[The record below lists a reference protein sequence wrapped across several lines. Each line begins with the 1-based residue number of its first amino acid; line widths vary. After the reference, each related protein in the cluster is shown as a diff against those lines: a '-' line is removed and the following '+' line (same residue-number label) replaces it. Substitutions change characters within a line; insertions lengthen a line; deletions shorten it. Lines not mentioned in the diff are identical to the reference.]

1 MPPKLNVAGSVEL
14 SGHEVC
20 LRLAPTSMSS
30 ASTSAT
36 VPTLSLL
43 DKQPPSTMDIMAQ
56 IQQGTLVC
64 HESRRGVSAQEL
76 GQRIHAIQAALALWP
91 RGMQGSWSADAED
104 RLYQWMLSP
113 KRGQKRS
120 VAVDG
125 VEDKPLRIA
134 STPDCAVSRKKGQPE
149 LVELLEA
156 IHCHQAI
163 EEENETLKQ
172 ENRNL
177 LRLND
182 GLVTENNY
190 LRRKLAR
197 RLSSSSSSSS

>member
-1 MPPKLNVAGSVEL
+1 
-14 SGHEVC
+14 
-20 LRLAPTSMSS
+20 
-30 ASTSAT
+30 
-36 VPTLSLL
+36 
-43 DKQPPSTMDIMAQ
+43 MDIMAQ

-76 GQRIHAIQAALALWP
+76 GQRIPALALWP
-91 RGMQGSWSADAED
+91 RGMQGAWSADAAD
-104 RLYQWMLSP
+104 RLYQWLLSP

-120 VAVDG
+120 VGVDG

-134 STPDCAVSRKKGQPE
+134 STPGCAVSRKKVQPE
-149 LVELLEA
+149 LVELLEP

-190 LRRKLAR
+190 LRGKLAR
-197 RLSSSSSSSS
+197 RLSSNSSSSS

>member
-14 SGHEVC
+14 YGHEVC

-91 RGMQGSWSADAED
+91 RGMQGAWSAAESQTWPKTICCCGWCRRQAFED
-104 RLYQWMLSP
+104 RKHARLCSL
-113 KRGQKRS
+113 QKEGAAWTGRTTWGHS
-120 VAVDG
+120 
-125 VEDKPLRIA
+125 
-134 STPDCAVSRKKGQPE
+134 
-149 LVELLEA
+149 
-156 IHCHQAI
+156 
-163 EEENETLKQ
+163 
-172 ENRNL
+172 
-177 LRLND
+177 
-182 GLVTENNY
+182 
-190 LRRKLAR
+190 
-197 RLSSSSSSSS
+197 LSSSHWRRKWDSEARE